1 MSLDFDVI
9 VIGGG
14 PAGLG
19 AASAVARQD
28 HTAVL
33 FDSGEYRNAKG
44 THMHTVPTWD
54 HRNPNEFRSAARA
67 DFRRYG
73 ALVTVANAEVDHI
86 KQREDGIF
94 EAVAGAQVYT
104 GKKVVLATGVE
115 DVFPDIPGYSD
126 CWGSGM

>member
-1 MSLDFDVI
+1 MSLSFDI
-9 VIGGG
+9 MVIGGG

-28 HTAVL
+28 HTTVL
-33 FDSGEYRNAKG
+33 FDSREYRNAKG
-44 THMHTVPTWD
+44 KHMHTVPTWD
-54 HRNPNEFRSAARA
+54 HQDPNDFRSAARA
-67 DFRRYG
+67 DFGRYG
-73 ALVTVANAEVDHI
+73 ALVTVANAKVDNI

-104 GKKVVLATGVE
+104 GRKVVLATGVK
-115 DVFPDIPGYSD
+115 DVFPDIPGYSH

>member
-1 MSLDFDVI
+1 MSLGFDVI

-19 AASAVARQD
+19 AASAVARQNY
-28 HTAVL
+28 TTIL

-54 HRNPNEFRSAARA
+54 HRHPKDFRSAARA
-67 DFRRYG
+67 DFGRYG
-73 ALVTVANAEVDHI
+73 ELVTGENAKVDRI
-86 KQREDGIF
+86 SQREDGIF
-94 EAVAGAQVYT
+94 EAIVGAQVYT
-104 GKKVVLATGVE
+104 GKKVVLAIGVE
-115 DVFPDIPGYSD
+115 DMFPDIPGFSD

>member
-9 VIGGG
+9 VVGGG

-28 HTAVL
+28 YTTVL

-54 HRNPNEFRSAARA
+54 HRDPNDFRSAARA
-67 DFRRYG
+67 DFARYG
-73 ALVTVANAEVDHI
+73 ALVTVEDARIDHI
-86 KQREDGIF
+86 RQRHDNRF
-94 EAVAGAQVYT
+94 EAVAGAQIYT
-104 GKKVVLATGVE
+104 GTKVILATGVE
-115 DVFPDIPGYSD
+115 DMFPDIPGYSD

>member
-1 MSLDFDVI
+1 MSQDFDVI

-28 HTAVL
+28 HKTVL
-33 FDSGEYRNAKG
+33 FDSGVYRNANG

-54 HRNPNEFRSAARA
+54 HRHPNDFRLAARA
-67 DFRRYG
+67 DFGRYG
-73 ALVTVANAEVDHI
+73 DLIRVEDAKVDFI
-86 KQREDGIF
+86 RQREDDTF
-94 EAVAGAQVYT
+94 EAVAGGWVYT
-104 GKKVVLATGVE
+104 GKKVILATGVE
-115 DVFPDIPGYSD
+115 DLFPNIPGYSD

>member
-1 MSLDFDVI
+1 MSLAFDVI
-9 VIGGG
+9 VVGGG

-28 HTAVL
+28 YTTVL

-54 HRNPNEFRSAARA
+54 HRDPNDFRSAARA
-67 DFRRYG
+67 DFTRYG
-73 ALVTVANAEVDHI
+73 ALVTVENAKIDRITKRSDNTFEV
-86 KQREDGIF
+86 
-94 EAVAGAQVYT
+94 VAGAQLYT
-104 GKKVVLATGVE
+104 GKKVILATGVE
-115 DVFPDIPGYSD
+115 DMFPDIPGYSD

>member
-28 HTAVL
+28 HTTVL

-44 THMHTVPTWD
+44 SHMHTVPTWD
-54 HRNPNEFRSAARA
+54 HRHPNDFRLAARA
-67 DFRRYG
+67 DFKRYG
-73 ALVTVANAEVDHI
+73 ALVTVEDTKIDHI
-86 KQREDGIF
+86 RRRNDNTF
-94 EAVAGAQVYT
+94 EAVAGTQVYT
-104 GKKVVLATGVE
+104 SKKVILATGVE
-115 DVFPDIPGYSD
+115 DMFPDIPGYSD